1 MKNEDLNA
9 YLLNALP
16 YIRHIAKAKARWGIS
31 YLDED
36 DLMQE
41 GLLGLM
47 QAFKRYGN
55 RNIPFMAFAL
65 PRIKGNIIYALR
77 KSMFAGRCNK
87 IPSMIEIS
95 EYYHQAEIAGR
106 DIDESMKHYDKSYA
120 TLDYIGKTMTLLPPL
135 YQEIIN
141 DIYYKNIERACIAKQ
156 FNWPLGKLIL
166 MEQKALRALRDI
178 IKEVECN

>member
-65 PRIKGNIIYALR
+65 QRIKGNIIDALR
-77 KSMFAGRCNK
+77 KSMFAGRRNK

-106 DIDESMKHYDKSYA
+106 DIDESMKHYDKSYSDLSHIDKA
-120 TLDYIGKTMTLLPPL
+120 TALLPVL
-135 YQEIIN
+135 YKTIIE
-141 DIYYKNIERACIAKQ
+141 DIYYKNIERTCVAKQ
-156 FNWPLGKLIL
+156 LNWPLNKLIL
-166 MEQKALRALRDI
+166 IEQKALMALRGI
-178 IKEVECN
+178 IKETECN